1 MSAVVHP
8 TAGTSAASTRTLWR
22 PDRSAPPPGGV
33 KDEDAPRTKVQ
44 QAQQAGLQA
53 QRRHVRVT
61 ERTTCAI
68 CLKRLGNAVFVLQP
82 DDDLA
87 HFVCYR
93 ASKRR

>member
-8 TAGTSAASTRTLWR
+8 TAGTSAASTRLRR
-22 PDRSAPPPGGV
+22 PDRSAAPPGGV
-33 KDEDAPRTKVQ
+33 KDEDAPRTKEQ
-44 QAQQAGLQA
+44 QAQQAALQA
-53 QRRHVRVT
+53 RRRHVRVT